1 MQDKNNIDIEN
12 IMRMNEIA
20 EVYEMTGQDRKAE
33 RYHKN
38 IIKLCDR
45 HPKNERLLQCKIHS
59 LNQLEKPY
67 KSLETTDELLSLNP
81 QNLIALFNIIK
92 YLKEESHV

>member
-38 IIKLCDR
+38 IIK
-45 HPKNERLLQCKIHS
+45 
-59 LNQLEKPY
+59 
-67 KSLETTDELLSLNP
+67 
-81 QNLIALFNIIK
+81 